1 MSKVDSWPG
10 IRNILL
16 EFDEQEHLF
25 DEREQI
31 VMAIDYFERQLETE
45 FSAPHAEKTKKTI
58 KKLNAQLK
66 ELQRK

>member
-1 MSKVDSWPG
+1 MSKEHSWPG
-10 IRNILL
+10 IRNIVL
-16 EFDEQEHLF
+16 EFDEQE
-25 DEREQI
+25 QI
-31 VMAIDYFERQLETE
+31 IMAIDYFERQLETE